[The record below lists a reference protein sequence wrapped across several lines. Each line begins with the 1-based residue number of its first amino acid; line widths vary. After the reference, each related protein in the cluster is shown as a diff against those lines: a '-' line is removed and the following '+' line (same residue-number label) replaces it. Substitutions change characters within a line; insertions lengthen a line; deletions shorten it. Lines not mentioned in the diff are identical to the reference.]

1 MEWVWK
7 SCKLNHW
14 NCKFIEMITETMQGN
29 KEMCLY
35 FLPIIY
41 VHFHCYAHVE
51 TSTTWNLTTA
61 ANKQKCWCRFSYRY
75 GGKAKRLNKRAC
87 SDGYVRWSWTNEPC
101 ALTPTKT
108 NNNNTVIVFPLK
120 YTPKNLSNHTQSHHI
135 ASHHI
140 NPYTEYVLCWYIMW
154 WESER

>member
-35 FLPIIY
+35 FLYNYLCTLPLL
-41 VHFHCYAHVE
+41 CPC
-51 TSTTWNLTTA
+51 WNIH
-61 ANKQKCWCRFSYRY
+61 NMESHNSRKQTKCWCRFSYRY

-120 YTPKNLSNHTQSHHI
+120 YTPKNLSNHTQSHQI
-135 ASHHI
+135 VSHHI